1 MKNLIIFIG
10 IALLSGC
17 ARSPQLP
24 STDAE
29 SRSSFTYIPLDPLS
43 ITKKQGDSCELGTN
57 SPLSVTELLEAL
69 PDQTVRMAIK
79 KFNADGNVS
88 YAAFASA
95 GKNESYEV
103 ILDYMNTDTA
113 PGTFLVKRFVVN
125 LESYETGLLGK
136 KYKRIDYKIG
146 DSVSI
151 AESTPESVITQY
163 HVVPFDG
170 SKPIPEEFADY
181 SKINIPIYVGLGL
194 RLKANIT
201 TMEANVN
208 LSGLPAIAAQA
219 QSGKLRGSLVVQTLG
234 VSGKNI
240 ATALPLPSELNET
253 TLTNSILSMGAI
265 KAMIHD
271 DKTTRTARVVGF
283 YNPFGGGEPFV
294 NALIDALSE
303 SRHSWHQPC
312 NKKI

>member
-1 MKNLIIFIG
+1 MKILSTLIMAAI
-10 IALLSGC
+10 LSGC
-17 ARSPQLP
+17 QTQPQLP

-29 SRSSFTYIPLDPLS
+29 SRTSYTYIPLDPLP
-43 ITKKQGDSCELGTN
+43 IKRKNGDSCDEKISNPVRLT
-57 SPLSVTELLEAL
+57 TAELLKVL

-79 KFNADGNVS
+79 KFNASGKVS

-113 PGTFLVKRFVVN
+113 PGKFLVRKYVVR
-125 LESYETGLLGK
+125 LENYNAGLLGTT
-136 KYKRIDYKIG
+136 YKRTDYKVDDNLG
-146 DSVSI
+146 L
-151 AESTPESVITQY
+151 AESTPASVITQY
-163 HVVPFDG
+163 HVVPYTEEAEK
-170 SKPIPEEFADY
+170 SKEYKDY
-181 SKINIPIYVGLGL
+181 SVINVPIYVGLGL
-194 RLKANIT
+194 RLKASIT
-201 TMEANVN
+201 TLEANVN

-219 QSGKLRGSLVVQTLG
+219 EAGSLRGSLVVQTLG

-240 ATALPLPSELNET
+240 ATALPLPSELNPT

-271 DKTTRTARVVGF
+271 DATNKKARIVGF
-283 YNPFGGGEPFV
+283 YNPFGGGEAFV

-303 SRHSWHQPC
+303 SRHNWYRAC
-312 NKKI
+312 K